1 MRIPSTRKIPTI
13 ILKPIETTSNFTQK
27 EIALAVADPILILG
41 LRDENLHTLETAAP
55 SVRITVRGQM
65 AKLSGPASD
74 VEAVARIVEE
84 MVAMGNAT
92 GRVTRQDM
100 WTLLALYYPQGENV
114 SRSGGR
120 IEERA
125 GGRKGHRNGSGAA
138 AAGMGTA
145 AGTETGKGTAAGSGT
160 RKGTAT
166 GTGTSPETDID
177 EGIAETE
184 TDSDFDRR
192 RSAAAAGIRAG
203 FMKEGD
209 SQGTII
215 LHTHSGESVRAKTAG
230 QQTIVDACAM
240 NDIVFA
246 IGPAGTG
253 KTYTSVA
260 LAVKAL
266 KERRVK
272 KIILARPAVEAGE
285 NLGFLPGD
293 LKEKIDPYLRPL
305 YDALEEMIETEKLE
319 HLMAKNTIEIA
330 PLAYMR
336 GRTLNN
342 AFVILDEAQN
352 ATNTQMKMFLTRIG
366 FHSQA
371 IITGDITQTD
381 LPKKQQSGL
390 ISIQEILQNV
400 NGISFVYLDQSD
412 VVRHKLVRD
421 IIDAYEKFEHEQ
433 EAGKG

>member
-65 AKLSGPASD
+65 AKLSGPAAD
-74 VEAVARIVEE
+74 VEALARIVEE

-120 IEERA
+120 TEERA
-125 GGRKGHRNGSGAA
+125 DGRKGHRNGSGAA
-138 AAGMGTA
+138 AAGT
-145 AGTETGKGTAAGSGT
+145 GT

-166 GTGTSPETDID
+166 GTGTSPGTGVDD
-177 EGIAETE
+177 GITETE
-184 TDSDFDRR
+184 THSDFDRR
-192 RSAAAAGIRAG
+192 RSAAAAGLHAG
-203 FMKEGD
+203 FSKEGD

-400 NGISFVYLDQSD
+400 NGISFVYLDQS
-412 VVRHKLVRD
+412 
-421 IIDAYEKFEHEQ
+421 
-433 EAGKG
+433 

>member
-1 MRIPSTRKIPTI
+1 MGPTGEVVI
-13 ILKPIETTSNFTQK
+13 IK
-27 EIALAVADPILILG
+27 EI
-41 LRDENLHTLETAAP
+41 
-55 SVRITVRGQM
+55 
-65 AKLSGPASD
+65 LSEMIS
-74 VEAVARIVEE
+74 VARKNGEITP
-84 MVAMGNAT
+84 GD
-92 GRVTRQDM
+92 VT
-100 WTLLALYYPQGENV
+100 TLLALA
-114 SRSGGR
+114 
-120 IEERA
+120 ERA
-125 GGRKGHRNGSGAA
+125 GSSGKDKRPISLS
-138 AAGMGTA
+138 
-145 AGTETGKGTAAGSGT
+145 E
-160 RKGTAT
+160 
-166 GTGTSPETDID
+166 DV
-177 EGIAETE
+177 
-184 TDSDFDRR
+184 
-192 RSAAAAGIRAG
+192 
-203 FMKEGD
+203 GD
-209 SQGTII
+209 VI
-215 LHTHSGESVRAKTAG
+215 LHTHTGDAVSAKTPG
-230 QQTIVDACAM
+230 QQAIVKASQN
-240 NDIVFA
+240 NDILFA

-305 YDALEEMIETEKLE
+305 YDALEEMIEYEKLE
-319 HLMAKNTIEIA
+319 YHLAKNTIEIA

-366 FHSQA
+366 FNSRA

-390 ISIQEILQNV
+390 ISIQNILKNID
-400 NGISFVYLDQSD
+400 GISFVYLDQKD

-421 IIDAYEKFEHEQ
+421 IIDAYDRFES
-433 EAGKG
+433 KNK